1 VLFCWFLI
9 FLISYLNEQ
18 SLLWNLLAFT
28 SFAVESI
35 GSLWHHSHLRG
46 GKTHLQKGEIF
57 HFYVGLCW
65 FIPLQPENC
74 WPWYFDVLARPALGK
89 AATRSFSAVQGSSG
103 ASTCGNTSMM
113 RCEIQPL
120 YVQNCSF
127 LSLPGMMIPN
137 PCRWGFHVVSNFY
150 WHQPSTRFRRVI
162 LEW

>member
-1 VLFCWFLI
+1 MLFCWFLI

-35 GSLWHHSHLRG
+35 GSLWHRRKNSPAKGGHLP
-46 GKTHLQKGEIF
+46 F
-57 HFYVGLCW
+57 LCW
-65 FIPLQPENC
+65 IMLVYSIAA
-74 WPWYFDVLARPALGK
+74 WKLLALVFRCAGRPALGK
-89 AATRSFSAVQGSSG
+89 AATGSFSAVQGSSG